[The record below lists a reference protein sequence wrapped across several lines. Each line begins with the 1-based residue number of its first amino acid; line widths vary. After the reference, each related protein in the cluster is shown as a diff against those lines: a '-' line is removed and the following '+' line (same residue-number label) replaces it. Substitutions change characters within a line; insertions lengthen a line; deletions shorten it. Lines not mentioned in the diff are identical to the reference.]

1 MKKLQICAIGGGNHA
16 NRFIY
21 PALVNLA
28 EVELVAVATRHGETA
43 AATAKRHGALRS
55 YGDYREMLEQEKP
68 DAVVIVGPPELH
80 YLAGLDCVKCKT
92 PFFCEKP
99 SGIDAA
105 QAAELAAAAEAA
117 GTFGQVGFMMRHA
130 AIAGELAKLR
140 AACGELVYGT
150 VDYLTSGPY
159 RSDQIYGMPGLDD
172 ASFLHRYLLIQA
184 VHPVNFATAFLNE
197 VTAIES
203 HVQFSGPEDLVVEIH
218 LGDAAGRRFRLL
230 LHTLV
235 APHYGNLRFQ
245 GEFFFADRTM
255 AFSDG
260 FDRLEWNLPEP
271 SGHANLRAWRFAPF
285 GNANLKMG
293 YESELRYFCDC
304 VRAGR
309 QPAKLTTLADSE
321 LTMRILETVER
332 QFAGEK

>member
-1 MKKLQICAIGGGNHA
+1 MEKLQICVIGGGNHA

-21 PALVNLA
+21 PALANL
-28 EVELVAVATRHGETA
+28 EDVELVAVATRHAATA

-55 YGDYREMLEQEKP
+55 YGEYRAMLDGEKP
-68 DAVVIVGPPELH
+68 DGVVIVGPPELH
-80 YLAGLDCVKCKT
+80 YLAGLDCIKRQI

-105 QAAELAAAAEAA
+105 QAAELAVAAEAA

-130 AIAGELAKLR
+130 AIATELAKLNDG
-140 AACGELVYGT
+140 CGGLVYGT

-159 RSDQIYGMPGLDD
+159 RSDQIYGMPGVDD
-172 ASFLHRYLLIQA
+172 ASYLHRYLLVQA
-184 VHPVNFATAFLNE
+184 VHPVNFATAFLGE
-197 VTAIES
+197 VTRIES
-203 HVQFSGPEDLVVEIH
+203 QVQFSGPEDLVVEIH
-218 LGDAAGRRFRLL
+218 LGDAAGRRFRVL

-260 FDRLEWNLPEP
+260 FDRLEWNLSEP

-293 YESELRYFCDC
+293 YESELHYFCDS
-304 VRAGR
+304 VRSGR
-309 QPAKLTTLADSE
+309 QPAKLTTLADSM
-321 LTMRILETVER
+321 LTMNILAAVER